1 MTRILIIE
9 DEIQIRNNLEQI
21 LQLSGYET
29 VTAEN
34 GLIGVELAIAH
45 PPDLILCDIMLPEL
59 DGYGV
64 LAALR
69 QEKSTF
75 AIPLIFLTAKAEFK
89 DLRQGMEL
97 GADDYLTKPF
107 EQSELLRAIN
117 TRLERKNI
125 LIQEYTD
132 KLESNTLL
140 TKELNKSLTKQVKE
154 TQENFEKS
162 QQVSGIK
169 SDLLQKLIEDLRNP
183 LSNINMAIH
192 MLKTASTPEEIERYV
207 SVLQAECSRE
217 VQLLNEVEHIQK
229 LLTPENTKILQ
240 RWKLLS

>member
-29 VTAEN
+29 ITAEN

-64 LAALR
+64 LTALR

-117 TRLERKNI
+117 TRLERKNT
-125 LIQEYTD
+125 LIQEYTE

-169 SDLLQKLIEDLRNP
+169 TDLLQKLIEDLRNP

-192 MLKTASTPEEIERYV
+192 MLKTANTPEEIERYI